1 MATNA
6 DRWQWCQVRIS
17 VVSRRAR
24 ERRPT
29 TPYGRSSDICRTSA
43 SDDVTVG
50 DVIDCDV
57 STRHPGR
64 FLWLI
69 WSAQLND
76 HAYLLLSDVHP
87 AVRES
92 LGAMLKRQTNKQKP
106 PLTTKQLR
114 DKNKK
119 AIISKIQQQRLG
131 WENDQTWANGNTNE
145 QKNANER
152 TNKRTNQPTQPNDR
166 RPTNQSIN
174 QPSNKQA

>member
-1 MATNA
+1 MELALEVKFYPRLSLSYTPMATNA
-6 DRWQWCQVRIS
+6 DRWQCRCQVRIS

-57 STRHPGR
+57 FTRHPGR

-69 WSAQLND
+69 WSAHD

-114 DKNKK
+114 DKNKQ
-119 AIISKIQQQRLG
+119 AITSKIQQQRPLTGLG
-131 WENDQTWANGNTNE
+131 
-145 QKNANER
+145 K
-152 TNKRTNQPTQPNDR
+152 
-166 RPTNQSIN
+166 
-174 QPSNKQA
+174 